1 MIKHILTTCATVA
14 LIAGVTDAKLQER
27 RGSIYDPQTGPF
39 GLVAN
44 KTAMRPGDLVTVLIQ
59 ETQDL
64 KNEEKSDLKTQK
76 ALDTRLSSFNIAPDA
91 FNTLPDVVSSTN
103 DTFAGTANYEKKG
116 NFTAR
121 LTAMVV
127 DALPNGNLVI
137 SGRRE
142 IRIDQETKVI
152 EFSGV
157 VRRYDISA
165 ANTIE
170 SELVANARVSYSG
183 SGPLTRSTNRHGLGG
198 FLYSAFIWLWPF

>member
-1 MIKHILTTCATVA
+1 MKQLLIPILTVLAVCAPQ
-14 LIAGVTDAKLQER
+14 DAFAQER
-27 RGSIYDPQTGPF
+27 RGSIYNPNNGPF

-44 KTAMRPGDLVTVLIQ
+44 KTAARPGDLVTVLIQ
-59 ETQDL
+59 ESQDL

-76 ALDTRLSSFNIAPDA
+76 GLDTQLTSFNIAPDA
-91 FNTLPDVVSSTN
+91 FSTLPDVKSSTN
-103 DTFAGTANYEKKG
+103 NTFAGTANYEKKG

-142 IRIDQETKVI
+142 IRIDNETKVI

-157 VRRYDISA
+157 VRRYDITA
-165 ANTIE
+165 GNTIE

-183 SGPLTRSTNRHGLGG
+183 SGPLTRSTNRHGIGG
-198 FLYSAFIWLWPF
+198 FLFDAFIWIWPF

>member
-1 MIKHILTTCATVA
+1 MKQLLITILAAAAVA
-14 LIAGVTDAKLQER
+14 GPTSALPQER
-27 RGSIYDPQTGPF
+27 RGSIYDPNNGPF

-44 KTAMRPGDLVTVLIQ
+44 KTAARPGDLVTVLIQ

-76 ALDTRLSSFNIAPDA
+76 ALDTQLTSFNIAPDA
-91 FNTLPDVVSSTN
+91 FTTLPDVKSSTN
-103 DTFAGTANYEKKG
+103 NTFAGTANYEKSG

-142 IRIDQETKVI
+142 IRIDNETKVI

-157 VRRYDISA
+157 VRRYDITA
-165 ANTIE
+165 GNTIE

-183 SGPLTRSTNRHGLGG
+183 SGPLTRTTNRHGFGG
-198 FLYSAFIWLWPF
+198 FVFDAFIWLWPF

>member
-1 MIKHILTTCATVA
+1 MKQILITTLAVLAFNGVSNA
-14 LIAGVTDAKLQER
+14 LPQER
-27 RGSIYDPQTGPF
+27 RGSIYDPNSGPF

-44 KTAMRPGDLVTVLIQ
+44 KTAARPGDLVTVLIQ

-64 KNEEKSDLKTQK
+64 TQEETSDLKTRK
-76 ALDTRLSSFNIAPDA
+76 VLDSQLTSFNIAPDA
-91 FNTLPDVVSSTN
+91 FTTLPTVKSSTN
-103 DTFAGTANYEKKG
+103 NTFAGTANYEKSG

-142 IRIDQETKVI
+142 IRIDNETKVI

-157 VRRYDISA
+157 VRRYDITA
-165 ANTIE
+165 TNTIE

-183 SGPLTRSTNRHGLGG
+183 SGPLTRSTNRHGIGG
-198 FLYSAFIWLWPF
+198 FLFDAFIWIWPF

>member
-1 MIKHILTTCATVA
+1 MKQLLIPILTVLAVCAPQGA
-14 LIAGVTDAKLQER
+14 FAQER
-27 RGSIYDPQTGPF
+27 RGSIYNPNNGPF

-44 KTAMRPGDLVTVLIQ
+44 KTAARPGDLVTVLIQ
-59 ETQDL
+59 ESQDL

-76 ALDTRLSSFNIAPDA
+76 GLDTQLTSFNIAPDA
-91 FNTLPDVVSSTN
+91 FSTLPDVKSSTN
-103 DTFAGTANYEKKG
+103 NTFAGTANYEKKG

-142 IRIDQETKVI
+142 IRIDNETKVI

-157 VRRYDISA
+157 VRRYDITA
-165 ANTIE
+165 GNTIE

-183 SGPLTRSTNRHGLGG
+183 SGPLTRSTNRHGIGG
-198 FLYSAFIWLWPF
+198 FLFDAFIWIWPF

>member
-1 MIKHILTTCATVA
+1 MNRRLIIIVA
-14 LIAGVTDAKLQER
+14 ALAFTGQTSALAQER
-27 RGSIYDPQTGPF
+27 RGSIYDPNNGPF

-44 KTAMRPGDLVTVLIQ
+44 KTAARPGDLVTVLIQ

-64 KNEEKSDLKTQK
+64 SNEETSDLKTK
-76 ALDTRLSSFNIAPDA
+76 KVLDTQLSSFNIGPDA
-91 FNTLPDVVSSTN
+91 FTTLPDVSSTTN
-103 DTFAGTANYEKKG
+103 NTFAGTANYEKIG

-142 IRIDQETKVI
+142 IRIDSETKVI

-157 VRRYDISA
+157 VRRYDITA
-165 ANTIE
+165 ENTIE

-183 SGPLTRSTNRHGLGG
+183 SGPLTRTTNRHGFGG
-198 FLYSAFIWLWPF
+198 FVFDAFVWLWPF

>member
-1 MIKHILTTCATVA
+1 MKHLLITILAAFAVA
-14 LIAGVTDAKLQER
+14 GPASALPQER
-27 RGSIYDPQTGPF
+27 RGSIYNPNDGPF

-44 KTAMRPGDLVTVLIQ
+44 KTAARPGDLVTVLIQ
-59 ETQDL
+59 ESQDL

-76 ALDTRLSSFNIAPDA
+76 GLDTQLTSFNIAPDA
-91 FNTLPDVVSSTN
+91 FTTLPDVKSSTN
-103 DTFAGTANYEKKG
+103 NTFAGTANYEKKG

-142 IRIDQETKVI
+142 IRIDNETKVI

-157 VRRYDISA
+157 VRRYDITA
-165 ANTIE
+165 GNTIE

-183 SGPLTRSTNRHGLGG
+183 SGPLTRTTNRHGIGG
-198 FLYSAFIWLWPF
+198 FLYDAFIWIWPF

>member
-1 MIKHILTTCATVA
+1 MKHLLITILATAAVA
-14 LIAGVTDAKLQER
+14 APTSALSQER
-27 RGSIYDPQTGPF
+27 RGSIYDPNGGPF

-44 KTAMRPGDLVTVLIQ
+44 KTAARPGDLVTVLIQ
-59 ETQDL
+59 ESQDL

-76 ALDTRLSSFNIAPDA
+76 ALDTQLTSFNIAPNA
-91 FNTLPDVVSSTN
+91 FNTLPDVKSSTN
-103 DTFAGTANYEKKG
+103 NTFAGTANYEKKG

-142 IRIDQETKVI
+142 IRIDNETKVI

-157 VRRYDISA
+157 VRRYDITA

-183 SGPLTRSTNRHGLGG
+183 SGPLTRSTNRHGIGG
-198 FLYSAFIWLWPF
+198 FLHDAFIWLWPF